1 MLGGSMVWWMTKN
14 VGELSRIIRF
24 DPQEMSKAL
33 RYLLQQQHIQLSTAE
48 GKVIEDISFLP
59 PTP

>member
-48 GKVIEDISFLP
+48 GKEIEDISFLP